1 VSAETHAARGRGA
14 PEAPRENVV
23 VHTYDDIEEY
33 DNHLPNWWLYTLYGA
48 MVFALFYLGHYHV
61 LRSGPS
67 SAEAYEQE
75 MAADRAAAAERARGA
90 GTLTPE
96 ALLTLSRDPATVRQG
111 REVFAQNC
119 VACHAPTGGGGIGP
133 NLTDRFW
140 INGGAPDRVYRSVSE
155 GVPARG
161 MPAWGAQLGARR
173 VQSAVAFVL
182 TLRNTNVTGG
192 KAPQGNEEP

>member
-1 VSAETHAARGRGA
+1 VSADAHASRG
-14 PEAPRENVV
+14 EHRENVV
-23 VHTYDDIEEY
+23 VHTYDDISEF

-48 MVFALFYLGHYHV
+48 MVFALGYLGHYHV
-61 LRSGPS
+61 FHSGLS
-67 SAEAYEQE
+67 STEAYERE
-75 MAADRAAAAERARGA
+75 MAADRAAAAERARAGA
-90 GTLTPE
+90 VTPE

-111 REVFAQNC
+111 REVFTQNC

-140 INGGAPDRVYRSVSE
+140 INGGAPDRVYRSVTD

-161 MPAWGAQLGARR
+161 MPAWGPQLGARR
-173 VQSAVAFVL
+173 VQSTVAYLL
-182 TLRNTNVTGG
+182 TLRNTNVPGG